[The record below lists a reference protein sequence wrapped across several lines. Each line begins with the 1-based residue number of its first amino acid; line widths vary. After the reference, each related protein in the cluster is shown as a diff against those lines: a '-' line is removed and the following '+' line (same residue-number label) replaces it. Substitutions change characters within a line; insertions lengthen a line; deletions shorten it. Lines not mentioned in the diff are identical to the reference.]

1 MSLSSG
7 EMSPAD
13 IRAVT
18 GNDGCGD
25 FGNGA
30 WWIII
35 LFLFAF
41 MGNGFGNRGGMING
55 EPVTEAGLC
64 NAMNFN
70 NLENAVGRLSDL
82 TQSQTMTLG
91 NGISNLGYEMQSNIG
106 TLGKEIALGQAN
118 LQKAISDGDYAVA
131 RQIADCCCQNRYD
144 ALQNANATQRM
155 IDQVNYNLATDTCSI
170 NTTNTSNTRDVIDN
184 QNANARAILDKL
196 NEQELN
202 AKQAKI
208 DELTKQI
215 GSLELAQSQT
225 VQNQYLLQALRPT
238 PIPSF
243 QVSQPYYMGVGT
255 TLA

>member
-1 MSLSSG
+1 MSLSASD
-7 EMSPAD
+7 MTPAD
-13 IRAVT
+13 IGAVC
-18 GNDGCGD
+18 GHNDGD

-41 MGNGFGNRGGMING
+41 MGNGFYGNRGNVMNG

-91 NGISNLGYEMQSNIG
+91 NGISNLGYEMQGNIG

-170 NTTNTSNTRDVIDN
+170 NTTAINNARDVIDN

-196 NEQELN
+196 NQQELN
-202 AKQAKI
+202 AKQAQI
-208 DELTKQI
+208 DELNKQV
-215 GSLELAQSQT
+215 SALTLAQSQT
-225 VQNQYLLQALRPT
+225 AQNQYLIQTLRPN

-243 QVSQPYYMGVGT
+243 PVVQPYYVGTGT